1 MAAPPPERPLFL
13 AAHHMQFAYP
23 SPAST
28 VASDTSL
35 PWSSMSPQHEPI
47 VAHPRTSAKSLSPT
61 EQSSRNEHLRWI
73 TANTPDGFR
82 KKEVMH
88 EVRQG
93 AMLSFLKKEKTSD
106 DASRAGSEVSDRSR
120 SSLEGRGATKS
131 RSGATSKRKSS
142 SGNKQSSPTK
152 PPKPINNTQNAPR
165 PDTQVVRAARRQSH
179 LPRGPIVVPA
189 RTDQVHPFDI
199 FPMPPLVSIGEN
211 IDPFRT
217 MFQSTHPNVSVTA
230 LKHHCSRYFG
240 TEGLGKRWIPAC
252 LEHPHTF
259 LSTLYMASAH
269 HDVIQRREMESIE
282 TAALRNDVIILV
294 SGNLTNGAESVADH
308 NIIAV
313 SQLILGEVIGRNEGS
328 LSYHQGGIETM
339 IKQRG
344 GLEYLGMD
352 GMIASAVSWAHLA
365 TSVLRE
371 MRPNPMYAR
380 YCASRSIKKYSLN
393 VAIPESPLYFP
404 HGKYVT
410 LERSTECNPDAR
422 KLLLE
427 MRTMIDEF
435 LLESRQSLRNSERLT
450 SLYDRIASCLPVQEL
465 RRNQVLRSNDWK
477 YEAIRITA
485 VVQAHAIFHRI
496 TLSSALASL
505 QSLGVPSTL
514 YRTSAAF
521 PSSESLFSA
530 FDPHYSTPLT
540 DYSTSPSYSTY
551 STTNTTA
558 SQPGFPFHYH
568 RPSTSSTYSHR
579 LSTSSTFSQRP
590 SVSSFHSGSSD
601 VLLFPRPVITTAQ
614 PGTLS
619 TTNILNDLKE
629 ALERSNLSE
638 CWSDMAGV
646 LLWIGLVMGAASN
659 KHDDKI
665 LRRYFSTMTM
675 RACVMLC
682 FEHPEAMHATML
694 RMSEVVEALGQ
705 RGIGDAQVAVAV
717 ADTRD
722 DGEGARRKRPRA

>member
-61 EQSSRNEHLRWI
+61 EPSSRNEHLRWI

-179 LPRGPIVVPA
+179 LPRGPLVVPA

-269 HDVIQRREMESIE
+269 HDVIQRREVESIE

-477 YEAIRITA
+477 LLNQPILQHLQHYKHDSFTTRLPISLPPPLNLIN
-485 VVQAHAIFHRI
+485 I
-496 TLSSALASL
+496 LAPPLHILNVLPTSL
-505 QSLGVPSTL
+505 RLL
-514 YRTSAAF
+514 
-521 PSSESLFSA
+521 
-530 FDPHYSTPLT
+530 
-540 DYSTSPSYSTY
+540 
-551 STTNTTA
+551 
-558 SQPGFPFHYH
+558 FPFRLLR
-568 RPSTSSTYSHR
+568 RPP
-579 LSTSSTFSQRP
+579 L
-590 SVSSFHSGSSD
+590 
-601 VLLFPRPVITTAQ
+601 PRPVITTAQ